1 MVSLVYRLYIVY
13 ALERTTNAEPFKNWL
28 WKCLVIKRS
37 PVLGVRYS
45 NLQLSWVLRL
55 WHFLTFYSQFRT
67 QDPCQLLLAIWNKYK
82 NIINTRIHI
91 AVGIWKASKSCIPIV
106 QVCPIVVLY
115 VCLMNIRLRG
125 KCISDYFLNVLF
137 ADWFSSSQSSDNE
150 FQCPIKCT
158 RQILQNL
165 ANKLKLRQWVFT
177 YLLGDLQY

>member
-67 QDPCQLLLAIWNKYK
+67 QDPCQLLLAIWNKIK
-82 NIINTRIHI
+82 KHI
-91 AVGIWKASKSCIPIV
+91 F
-106 QVCPIVVLY
+106 
-115 VCLMNIRLRG
+115 NIR
-125 KCISDYFLNVLF
+125 IYS
-137 ADWFSSSQSSDNE
+137 
-150 FQCPIKCT
+150 
-158 RQILQNL
+158 
-165 ANKLKLRQWVFT
+165 
-177 YLLGDLQY
+177 GDLNSEQVLHSNCPSVSNRRFICVFDEYSLKRKMYIRLFLKCLICWLI